1 MIILRNCDYIYA
13 KTMIQKGEP
22 ITTKTFEDLCKLKKT
37 YCDGIAE
44 ELSKPA
50 QKCDNGWLAKMTK
63 EKNEIEDLIR
73 LAKVS

>member
-1 MIILRNCDYIYA
+1 MKNCDFLDA
-13 KTMIQKGEP
+13 KTKIKNGEP

-37 YCDGIAE
+37 YCNGIAE

-50 QKCDNGWLAKMTK
+50 QRCDTGWLKKMTE

-73 LAKVS
+73 MAKVS